1 MSERKRTGR
10 CEGGAR
16 FLQSELYCGP
26 AVNHE
31 RDAVVSV
38 VKKAKAPAAGIIAQA
53 CIDLQARTHVP
64 IKQN

>member
-38 VKKAKAPAAGIIAQA
+38 VKKAKAPAAGIIAQ
-53 CIDLQARTHVP
+53 ILGNFFIRKIIR
-64 IKQN
+64 IKV